1 MGVELARLPQ
11 KTTHKQAGGMRYIYN
26 KSLWLLRV
34 AILACVAFAAP
45 FAYAQEFSGL
55 ARVNA
60 ARSQIS
66 DGWRGVV
73 NLDLGLTQGVPWRVF
88 TLTRPDRLVIDFK
101 EVDWTGLTQD
111 QFLNGKG
118 VTAVRFGSFRP
129 GWSRLVADL
138 AAPMAVT
145 QAGMAVN
152 AESGAAQL
160 SMQLAKVDRA
170 AFDASAGAPHDP
182 RWDLPPAAKVA
193 RPKARPGSVDTLR
206 VVIDAGHGGIDPG
219 AQEGGIKEADLM
231 LTLAR
236 ELREALLRAGGFEV
250 VMTRNADEFVSLEGR
265 VATAHQAG
273 ADLFLSLHADSLSVG
288 KAQGATVYTLDEMAT
303 DEADQALAERHNRED
318 LLAGLDLTGA
328 DDVVAGVLF
337 DLARQETAPRA
348 EALAQYVLS
357 GIENATGAV
366 NTRPLRKASFS
377 VLKAAD
383 IPSILIEAGF
393 LSTSQDR
400 KNLSDPFWRAG
411 FVAGVRDGIQA
422 WAISDASIAD
432 LRRK

>member
-1 MGVELARLPQ
+1 
-11 KTTHKQAGGMRYIYN
+11 
-26 KSLWLLRV
+26 
-34 AILACVAFAAP
+34 
-45 FAYAQEFSGL
+45 
-55 ARVNA
+55 
-60 ARSQIS
+60 
-66 DGWRGVV
+66 
-73 NLDLGLTQGVPWRVF
+73 
-88 TLTRPDRLVIDFK
+88 
-101 EVDWTGLTQD
+101 
-111 QFLNGKG
+111 
-118 VTAVRFGSFRP
+118 
-129 GWSRLVADL
+129 
-138 AAPMAVT
+138 
-145 QAGMAVN
+145 
-152 AESGAAQL
+152 
-160 SMQLAKVDRA
+160 
-170 AFDASAGAPHDP
+170 
-182 RWDLPPAAKVA
+182 
-193 RPKARPGSVDTLR
+193 
-206 VVIDAGHGGIDPG
+206 
-219 AQEGGIKEADLM
+219 
-231 LTLAR
+231 
-236 ELREALLRAGGFEV
+236 
-250 VMTRNADEFVSLEGR
+250 
-265 VATAHQAG
+265 
-273 ADLFLSLHADSLSVG
+273 
-288 KAQGATVYTLDEMAT
+288 MAT